1 MSMDGR
7 CLSGD
12 AALAVFWGKWCGAV
26 TEPHTV
32 PPAQGSH
39 SPTGS
44 IPQPGFMPP
53 RPGASKTALIP
64 TTVSHKTQNSPPEI
78 PHRLLFKQ
86 HLSPRL
92 ARQRHQNSHPPLPC
106 SPFWRGLMTH
116 ANQKIRKYPKGRSPP
131 LHRQATTIHGGSL
144 GSGDGGRE
152 EHGAAWLH
160 VAIKLSHRRL
170 PLGRVPAPVCRSGV
184 SPSTS
189 LIPLPCAPTPRE
201 PWESGAGPR
210 CPISPL
216 QNRGR
221 REEKGKRALP

>member
-12 AALAVFWGKWCGAV
+12 PALAGFWGKWCGAV

-92 ARQRHQNSHPPLPC
+92 ARQRHQNSHPPLPH
-106 SPFWRGLMTH
+106 SPFWRGLTTH
-116 ANQKIRKYPKGRSPP
+116 ANKKIQKYPKGRSPP
-131 LHRQATTIHGGSL
+131 LHRQATTIHGGL
-144 GSGDGGRE
+144 WGAGTEGGRSAVLRGCMWQSSFPTAACPW
-152 EHGAAWLH
+152 GA
-160 VAIKLSHRRL
+160 
-170 PLGRVPAPVCRSGV
+170 
-184 SPSTS
+184 
-189 LIPLPCAPTPRE
+189 
-201 PWESGAGPR
+201 
-210 CPISPL
+210 SPL
-216 QNRGR
+216 LFA
-221 REEKGKRALP
+221 EAASLPPPR